1 MFKKIL
7 KGMFVL
13 ATFAMLSNPANA
25 FYTDMDENHWAYQS
39 IKFLTEL
46 SIFMITSLT

>member
-13 ATFAMLSNPANA
+13 ATFVMMNNPANA

-39 IKFLTEL
+39 IKFLTEVGSL
-46 SIFMITSLT
+46 SLY